1 MSIEVVLFVVVG
13 AISVAA
19 AVMMLLSENAVHSAL
34 FLILNFACVAFLFVL
49 LDAGFLA
56 LVQVAV
62 YAGAIMVLFLFVIML
77 LGAEK
82 VSQDDRQFNW
92 LSPVAL
98 TLALAFLIA
107 VGLAIIAG
115 DIDDQPVPVGAPYVR
130 VIHAAPDFPT
140 ADVYVNGELFVAGLG
155 FMDEARFESVPAGD
169 YAIGLAVAGD
179 DPALALPLGQVT
191 LAEGEAYSLIAHGEG
206 RLPALAQINEDLQS
220 ITGREGRLVF
230 FNGLTQPVSLVNV
243 GTDFEIT
250 PGERPAVVV
259 ERLEPG
265 EASAPQLFPTGRT
278 TWAFVNADNPSVI
291 VMRLR
296 DLNIARR
303 DSDLVLLAAERTGAD
318 DGAVLRPAMTLMATP
333 VLPVFGSAEAIGML
347 LFVDYMLPMQIVA
360 LLLLASMVG
369 AIVLTQRAGVKPK
382 PGRPLR
388 RRVSRPLTSV
398 IATQTGHSVTET
410 ETTPRL
416 TGPESA
422 EKPEPAGD

>member
-34 FLILNFACVAFLFVL
+34 FLILNFACVAFMFVL
-49 LDAGFLA
+49 LDASFLA

-82 VSQDDRQFNW
+82 VGLDERQFRW

-107 VGLAIIAG
+107 VGLAVISG
-115 DIDDQPVPVGAPYVR
+115 DIDDQPVPVGEPFVR
-130 VIHAAPDFPT
+130 VVHAAPDFPA
-140 ADVYVNGELFVAGLG
+140 ADVYVNGELFAAGVN
-155 FMDEARFESVPAGD
+155 FMDETGFESLPAGE
-169 YAIGLAVAGD
+169 YAISVAVAGD
-179 DPALALPLGQVT
+179 DPVFALPLGTVT
-191 LAEGEAYSLIAHGEG
+191 LDEGEVISLVAYGEG
-206 RLPALAQINEDLQS
+206 RLPALAQVSETLDT

-230 FNGLTQPVSLVNV
+230 FNALTQPVSLVDV
-243 GTDFEIT
+243 GTNFEID
-250 PGERPAVVV
+250 PGEQPAVVV

-265 EASAPQLFPTGRT
+265 QATEPQLFPTGRP
-278 TWAFVNADNPSVI
+278 TWAFVDADNPSVI
-291 VMRLR
+291 VLRLR
-296 DLNIARR
+296 DLNIQRR
-303 DSDLVLLAAERTGAD
+303 DSDLLLLAAERTGTDEA
-318 DGAVLRPAMTLMATP
+318 GILRPAMSLLATP
-333 VLPVFGSAEAIGML
+333 ALPIFGGAESVGMS
-347 LFVDYMLPMQIVA
+347 LFVDYMLPMQMVA

-398 IATQTGHSVTET
+398 IATQTGQSVTET
-410 ETTPRL
+410 PPRL
-416 TGPESA
+416 KGPE
-422 EKPEPAGD
+422 EETEPAGD

>member
-49 LDAGFLA
+49 LDASFLA

-82 VSQDDRQFNW
+82 VGLDERQFQW

-107 VGLAIIAG
+107 VGLAVITG
-115 DIDDQPVPVGAPYVR
+115 DIDDEPVPVGDPYVR
-130 VIHAAPDFPT
+130 VVHAAPDFPA
-140 ADVYVNGELFVAGLG
+140 ADVYVDGELFAAGVSFL
-155 FMDEARFESVPAGD
+155 DAVDFESVSPGD
-169 YAIGLAVAGD
+169 YAISMAVAGD
-179 DPALALPLGQVT
+179 DPALALPLGTVT
-191 LAEGEAYSLIAHGEG
+191 LAEGEVYSLVAHGEG
-206 RLPALAQINEDLQS
+206 RLPALAQVSES
-220 ITGREGRLVF
+220 METITGREGRLVF
-230 FNGLTQPVSLVNV
+230 FNGLTQPVSLVEV
-243 GTDFEIT
+243 GTNFEIEADEE
-250 PGERPAVVV
+250 PPVIV

-265 EASAPQLFPTGRT
+265 QATEPQLFSTGEP
-278 TWAFVNADNPSVI
+278 TWAFVDADNPDVI
-291 VMRLR
+291 LLRLR
-296 DLNIARR
+296 DMEIERR
-303 DSDLVLLAAERTGAD
+303 DSDLLLLAAERTGTD
-318 DGAVLRPAMTLMATP
+318 DAGILRPAMSLLATP
-333 VLPVFGSAEAIGML
+333 ALPIFGGAESVGMS
-347 LFVDYMLPMQIVA
+347 LFVDYVLPLQMVA

-398 IATQTGHSVTET
+398 IASQTGHHVTE
-410 ETTPRL
+410 EAPPRL
-416 TGPESA
+416 KGPEP
-422 EKPEPAGD
+422 EEETEPAGD